1 MIARRILALFIV
13 PALAF
18 TAETSAQSYDGNA
31 AAQQLH
37 YYDIADFELQ
47 ASDINYAD
55 HIAPLL
61 QRSCLQC
68 HRPGGGGP
76 MSFLSYD
83 EVRPWAPV
91 IMYRTA
97 IRDRMGAMPPW
108 YIEKDIG
115 IADGFESDYS
125 LSDLDL
131 AMIQAWAQNGA
142 PRGNPANEPPP
153 YVFTQGEDWT
163 LGEPDL
169 VLAGKEMVRP
179 AVAPDWWGDIGIVPT
194 GLTEDRYVQSIEV
207 REINDIPDDIGS
219 NTVGGRYIWHH
230 MTYSSGVLSEDG
242 SFILPETR
250 VGWPIH
256 EVGRNADKFPDSA
269 GRLLQ
274 ANSALH
280 LNAAHM
286 HSNGRETKGH
296 LEFGIKFFPR
306 GYLPKYT
313 ERGPRTGNGVD
324 SVSYTHLTLPTN
336 REV

>member
-1 MIARRILALFIV
+1 MIVRKILTLLALTT
-13 PALAF
+13 LAIANQ
-18 TAETSAQSYDGNA
+18 TIAQSYDSNPS
-31 AAQQLH
+31 AQKMH
-37 YYDIADFELQ
+37 YYDIADFEMQ

-55 HIAPLL
+55 HIAPIL

-115 IADGFESDYS
+115 ISDGFESDYS

-153 YVFTQGEDWT
+153 YVVTEGEDWT

-169 VLAGKEMVRP
+169 VLTGPEMTRP
-179 AVAPDWWGDIGIVPT
+179 EVAPDWWGDIGIVPT

-207 REINDIPDDIGS
+207 KEVNDIPDDIGS
-219 NTVGGRYIWHH
+219 NTVGGRYIWHQ
-230 MTYSSGVLSEDG
+230 M
-242 SFILPETR
+242 
-250 VGWPIH
+250 
-256 EVGRNADKFPDSA
+256 
-269 GRLLQ
+269 
-274 ANSALH
+274 
-280 LNAAHM
+280 
-286 HSNGRETKGH
+286 
-296 LEFGIKFFPR
+296 
-306 GYLPKYT
+306 
-313 ERGPRTGNGVD
+313 
-324 SVSYTHLTLPTN
+324 
-336 REV
+336 

>member
-1 MIARRILALFIV
+1 MTARKILALFIV
-13 PALAF
+13 PAFAF
-18 TAETSAQSYDGNA
+18 TAEISAQSYDGNA

-55 HIAPLL
+55 HIAPIL

-131 AMIQAWAQNGA
+131 S
-142 PRGNPANEPPP
+142 
-153 YVFTQGEDWT
+153 
-163 LGEPDL
+163 L
-169 VLAGKEMVRP
+169 
-179 AVAPDWWGDIGIVPT
+179 
-194 GLTEDRYVQSIEV
+194 
-207 REINDIPDDIGS
+207 
-219 NTVGGRYIWHH
+219 
-230 MTYSSGVLSEDG
+230 
-242 SFILPETR
+242 
-250 VGWPIH
+250 IH
-256 EVGRNADKFPDSA
+256 
-269 GRLLQ
+269 
-274 ANSALH
+274 
-280 LNAAHM
+280 
-286 HSNGRETKGH
+286 
-296 LEFGIKFFPR
+296 I
-306 GYLPKYT
+306 
-313 ERGPRTGNGVD
+313 
-324 SVSYTHLTLPTN
+324 
-336 REV
+336 

>member
-1 MIARRILALFIV
+1 MIVRKILTLLALTT
-13 PALAF
+13 LAIANQ
-18 TAETSAQSYDGNA
+18 TIAQSYDSNPS
-31 AAQQLH
+31 AQKMH
-37 YYDIADFELQ
+37 YYDIADFEMQ

-55 HIAPLL
+55 HIAPIL

-115 IADGFESDYS
+115 ISDGFESDYS

-153 YVFTQGEDWT
+153 YVVTEGEDWT

-169 VLAGKEMVRP
+169 VLTGPEMTRP

-207 REINDIPDDIGS
+207 KEVNDIPDDIGS

-256 EVGRNADKFPDSA
+256 EA
-269 GRLLQ
+269 
-274 ANSALH
+274 
-280 LNAAHM
+280 
-286 HSNGRETKGH
+286 
-296 LEFGIKFFPR
+296 
-306 GYLPKYT
+306 
-313 ERGPRTGNGVD
+313 
-324 SVSYTHLTLPTN
+324 VSYTHLTLPTILL
-336 REV
+336 V